1 MNAVMSSE
9 YNPIRHIHMNPSF
22 GLFENQK
29 LGSGLNVVKMSS
41 RSRREVVEKSSRSR
55 REVVEE
61 SSKCDVFSFLLRSSE
76 GKSWLLMIF
85 SPTRHFYVLDR
96 EKWTRTNDA
105 LEFEFKMSRILHRR
119 SN

>member
-41 RSRREVVEKSSRSR
+41 RSRREVVE
-55 REVVEE
+55 E

-76 GKSWLLMIF
+76 GKS
-85 SPTRHFYVLDR
+85 
-96 EKWTRTNDA
+96 
-105 LEFEFKMSRILHRR
+105 
-119 SN
+119 